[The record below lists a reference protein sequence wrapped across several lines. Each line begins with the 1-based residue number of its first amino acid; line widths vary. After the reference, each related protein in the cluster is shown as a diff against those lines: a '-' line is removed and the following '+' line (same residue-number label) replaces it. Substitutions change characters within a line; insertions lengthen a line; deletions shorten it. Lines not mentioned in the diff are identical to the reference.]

1 MVCPPLCESRA
12 GEPRAD
18 FLFAAENER
27 TDVLRPLWLVGGQVP
42 GSIFPCGK
50 NLHPAAKAATLTAPI
65 LPVPTASPKTEAD
78 SRASQPPFPSCQ
90 YTGRTAAA
98 TWWQTVGFMQG
109 VPPAPPPHPK
119 ADRRLRGAG
128 QGVVDFPVLTVRTKI
143 VCTKFAKTLDVVCT
157 LCYNKNVKRT

>member
-1 MVCPPLCESRA
+1 MLFREGKADRESQRQI
-12 GEPRAD
+12 
-18 FLFAAENER
+18 FLFAAEK

-42 GSIFPCGK
+42 GSIFPYGK

-65 LPVPTASPKTEAD
+65 LPVPTATPKTEAD

-90 YTGRTAAA
+90 YTGRIAAA

-119 ADRRLRGAG
+119 ADRRLRRGRAGAFWLYH
-128 QGVVDFPVLTVRTKI
+128 VITVR
-143 VCTKFAKTLDVVCT
+143 A
-157 LCYNKNVKRT
+157 NKSAVLWVKYICSVILPHKDKL

>member
-1 MVCPPLCESRA
+1 MLFCED
-12 GEPRAD
+12 RAD
-18 FLFAAENER
+18 RESQRQIFLFAAEK

-65 LPVPTASPKTEAD
+65 LSVPTATPKTEAD
-78 SRASQPPFPSCQ
+78 SRASQPPFSSCQ
-90 YTGRTAAA
+90 YTGRTAAV

-119 ADRRLRGAG
+119 ADRRLRRGRAGALWL
-128 QGVVDFPVLTVRTKI
+128 PPYSL
-143 VCTKFAKTLDVVCT
+143 
-157 LCYNKNVKRT
+157 

>member
-1 MVCPPLCESRA
+1 MLRQSR
-12 GEPRAD
+12 GQI
-18 FLFAAENER
+18 FLFAAEK
-27 TDVLRPLWLVGGQVP
+27 TGVLRPLWLVGAQVP

-78 SRASQPPFPSCQ
+78 SRASQPPFPPCQ

-143 VCTKFAKTLDVVCT
+143 VCTKFAKTLDIVCT